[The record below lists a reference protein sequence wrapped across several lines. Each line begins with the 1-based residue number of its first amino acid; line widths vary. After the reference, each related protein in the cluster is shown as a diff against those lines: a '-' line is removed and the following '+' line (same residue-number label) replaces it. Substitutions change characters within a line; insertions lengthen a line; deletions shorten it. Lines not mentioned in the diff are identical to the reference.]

1 MTQSI
6 SGPAAVR
13 LARFGGLLY
22 LIIIVIGALGEAVVR
37 GSIVVPGDAAS
48 TSQNLRSM
56 DWLWRLGLAGEGTLL
71 LCATALAVI
80 LYVLLRPVS
89 RALALA
95 AVCFN
100 LMCIAIEGVAA
111 VMLAVALIPIN
122 NPKAFSELTS
132 SQLDAASMLAI
143 QSHSYGFGIALIF
156 FGVECIILGHLI
168 ARSGY
173 MPRVIGRLMQV
184 AGVCYLINS
193 FALLLSP
200 ALSNVLFPA
209 ILLPALVGE
218 LSFALWLVIKGVR
231 PAEWASAVSAQGQ
244 VNT

>member
-1 MTQSI
+1 VTQSI
-6 SGPAAVR
+6 SGQTAVR

-37 GSIVVPGDAAS
+37 GSIVVQGDAAA

-56 DWLWRLGLAGEGTLL
+56 EWLWRLGLAGESALL
-71 LCATALAVI
+71 VCATALAVI
-80 LYVLLRPVS
+80 LYVLLRPVN
-89 RALALA
+89 RAFALA
-95 AVCFN
+95 AVFFN
-100 LMCIAIEGVAA
+100 LICIAIEGVAA
-111 VMLAVALIPIN
+111 VFLAVALIPIN
-122 NPKAFSELTS
+122 NPKAFSALTP

-184 AGVCYLINS
+184 AGVCYLLNS

-200 ALSNVLFPA
+200 PLSNLLFPA

-218 LSFALWLVIKGVR
+218 LSFALWLVVKGVR
-231 PAEWASAVSAQGQ
+231 PGDWAA
-244 VNT
+244 